1 MFFRGWTNI
10 SMQWRNGLKR
20 WKTLRGLWSPAHT
33 GYISYVILVL
43 WCLET
48 LKILQYGCGQGIFSA
63 NFCSSWFEHSH
74 PGRLTA
80 GINKKLIS
88 FSSWPHIRFI
98 HKVTLY
104 KNNSTPLPPST
115 GVQVPEQHGEISFG
129 RMEAQE
135 WFQLLQD
142 VEVGL
147 AKQGGIVPHHCGPS
161 RWCEAFPHETWS
173 GLIFKGTWIL
183 STPQLEHW
191 SPLARVT
198 RN

>member
-1 MFFRGWTNI
+1 MTKWTKEVESSARTLSSGTHWLHKLHNLSLVMSGNI
-10 SMQWRNGLKR
+10 EDI
-20 WKTLRGLWSPAHT
+20 T
-33 GYISYVILVL
+33 
-43 WCLET
+43 
-48 LKILQYGCGQGIFSA
+48 GCGRGVFSA

-161 RWCEAFPHETWS
+161 RWC
-173 GLIFKGTWIL
+173 
-183 STPQLEHW
+183 
-191 SPLARVT
+191 
-198 RN
+198 